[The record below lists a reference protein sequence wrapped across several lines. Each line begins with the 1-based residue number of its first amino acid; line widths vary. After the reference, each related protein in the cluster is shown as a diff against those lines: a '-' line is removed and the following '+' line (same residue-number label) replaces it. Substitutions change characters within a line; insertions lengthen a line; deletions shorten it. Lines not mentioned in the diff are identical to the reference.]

1 MDFISTLAFLV
12 APSKIDKWARALTDN
27 TFAGIHQL
35 DWFDY
40 LLLVPYF
47 TLLTILAIYGA
58 HRYAV
63 VRGYLEQYAGT
74 RSAQEQALTKLL
86 ALSEQTRSKR
96 GRRKWTREELH
107 ER

>member
-1 MDFISTLAFLV
+1 MA
-12 APSKIDKWARALTDN
+12 N
-27 TFAGIHQL
+27 
-35 DWFDY
+35 
-40 LLLVPYF
+40 
-47 TLLTILAIYGA
+47 LTITVDDEVLKRARLRATEQGTSVN
-58 HRYAV
+58 AV

-96 GRRKWTREELH
+96 GRHKWTREELH